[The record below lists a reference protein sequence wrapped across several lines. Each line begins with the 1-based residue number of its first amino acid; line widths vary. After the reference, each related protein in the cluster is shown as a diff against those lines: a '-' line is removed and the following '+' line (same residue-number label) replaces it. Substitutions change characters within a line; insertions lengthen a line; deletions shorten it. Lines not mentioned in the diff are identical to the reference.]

1 MNKQELI
8 AGIRER
14 KIIAILRGLPER
26 QAVQTAQA
34 LYAGGI
40 RFIEITFAQDRE
52 ECLRDTAGAIR
63 AVSGLY
69 PDLHVGAGT
78 VLTLSQLEAAEAA
91 GAAYIISPNTD
102 EEIIRQ
108 TVRRGLVSIP
118 GAMTPSEIVQAAS
131 YGADFVKVFPAAAL
145 GAAYIR
151 AIRAPLPQIPLL
163 AVGGADAENV
173 SAFLRAGCVGV
184 GIGGSLTNRA
194 WIEAGDYASITRAA
208 QAVCRAAEG

>member
-1 MNKQELI
+1 MISFVFRKDYSEHKENPNELLDSKK
-8 AGIRER
+8 RY
-14 KIIAILRGLPER
+14 
-26 QAVQTAQA
+26 V
-34 LYAGGI
+34 
-40 RFIEITFAQDRE
+40 
-52 ECLRDTAGAIR
+52 
-63 AVSGLY
+63 
-69 PDLHVGAGT
+69 VGAGINT
-78 VLTLSQLEAAEAA
+78 RDYAQRVPALIEAGADVLCIDSSEGFSEWQKLTLEFIREKYGDTVKVGAGNVVDREGFRFLAEC
-91 GAAYIISPNTD
+91 
-102 EEIIRQ
+102 
-108 TVRRGLVSIP
+108 
-118 GAMTPSEIVQAAS
+118 
-131 YGADFVKVFPAAAL
+131 GADFVKVFPAAAL

>member
-108 TVRRGLVSIP
+108 TVCRGLVSIP
-118 GAMTPSEIVQAAS
+118 GAMTPMWGDRIFEKCGIRRDEEGDGGKTLEIRGKRRLSAR
-131 YGADFVKVFPAAAL
+131 D
-145 GAAYIR
+145 
-151 AIRAPLPQIPLL
+151 
-163 AVGGADAENV
+163 GGANYQQ
-173 SAFLRAGCVGV
+173 S
-184 GIGGSLTNRA
+184 
-194 WIEAGDYASITRAA
+194 
-208 QAVCRAAEG
+208 

>member
-91 GAAYIISPNTD
+91 LA
-102 EEIIRQ
+102 Q
-108 TVRRGLVSIP
+108 VFGLP
-118 GAMTPSEIVQAAS
+118 
-131 YGADFVKVFPAAAL
+131 AD
-145 GAAYIR
+145 R
-151 AIRAPLPQIPLL
+151 E
-163 AVGGADAENV
+163 GG
-173 SAFLRAGCVGV
+173 RK
-184 GIGGSLTNRA
+184 R
-194 WIEAGDYASITRAA
+194 
-208 QAVCRAAEG
+208 